1 MTMHKK
7 IRVSYLLVFI
17 FVILAGCGGKT
28 IPAIPLMPAE
38 SSLEPRVETMQ
49 DYFLQPGDNL
59 DIRFYKNPELNEN
72 VTIRPDGRISLE
84 PIGDITAAG
93 LTPVQLDKS
102 LTEKYSKEI
111 KNSIITVIVQTF
123 GGQRIYVG
131 GEVSTPM
138 VLEVVGKINALEA
151 IISAGGTLEN
161 AVLSSVVIVS
171 KGKDNQPLTRIVNLK
186 KARMGQL
193 PESEYLLKPFDMVYV
208 PKTKL
213 SGASQFVN
221 QIYSFIPNQVGLNFS
236 YQLHREPDDD

>member
-1 MTMHKK
+1 MHKK

-28 IPAIPLMPAE
+28 IPATPLMPAE
-38 SSLEPRVETMQ
+38 SSLAPRAETMP

-93 LTPVQLDKS
+93 LTPGQLDKS

-131 GEVSTPM
+131 GQVNTPM
-138 VLEVVGKINALEA
+138 VVEVVGKINALEA
-151 IISAGGTLEN
+151 LVSAGGALPDAN
-161 AVLSSVVIVS
+161 LSSVFIVS
-171 KGKDNQPLTRIVNLK
+171 KGPDSQPLVRKVDLK
-186 KARMGQL
+186 KASKGQL
-193 PESEYLLKPFDMVYV
+193 SEAEYLLKPFDMV
-208 PKTKL
+208 
-213 SGASQFVN
+213 
-221 QIYSFIPNQVGLNFS
+221 
-236 YQLHREPDDD
+236 